1 MFYVKLW
8 VVIFLILS
16 LTLEAK
22 ALSCKDLFSEKSDTR
37 SSFSE
42 EQLIASIQKENHEK
56 TRKVY
61 RPLFTTDLEY
71 ITKQMFI
78 NKEERRY
85 PRHMRRAFTKKAFSK
100 DREYEQQIEMRR
112 KLYKLRPDEVFQV
125 SGGQGSR
132 VAARETLHL
141 IALLFARDYP
151 ETFQLEGALTSRQ
164 KKSNPFGLSG
174 SALRNKKTGEKT
186 LLFSNKEHPLL
197 TAGRI
202 VTEDLILSRPSQV
215 EIKQEEES
223 KKPPL
228 YEHYMASFFMATPMN
243 WRPQGFLGLSISEI
257 HSERYFKESSS
268 HKSQMNLATIIN
280 HSLHV
285 LKRIDWIL
293 KEEKEGLEEEQLLV
307 RNNWFLPKIPDLSQ
321 PYFIKF
327 SRPFIRSYNVGDKI
341 YLRSEYE
348 NVIKLPS
355 GWVLFTLKP
364 YMMRLS
370 DVVKIEGMS
379 EKLLEGLEHR
389 APALDLTPNM
399 LKWLKQYFKSH
410 M

>member
-1 MFYVKLW
+1 MKLW
-8 VVIFLILS
+8 AVIFLILS
-16 LTLEAK
+16 LALEAK
-22 ALSCKDLFSEKSDTR
+22 ALSCKELFSEKSDTR

-42 EQLIASIQKENHEK
+42 EQLIASIQKENHKK

-71 ITKQMFI
+71 IKQMFI

-85 PRHMRRAFTKKAFSK
+85 PRHMRRVFTTKAFTK

-141 IALLFARDYP
+141 IALIFARDYP
-151 ETFQLEGALTSRQ
+151 ETFQLEGVLTSKQ

-174 SALRNKKTGEKT
+174 PFLRNKKTGEKT
-186 LLFSNKEHPLL
+186 PLFSNKEHPLL

-202 VTEDLILSRPSQV
+202 VTEDLILTRPSRV

-228 YEHYMASFFMATPMN
+228 YEHYMASIFMATPMN
-243 WRPQGFLGLSISEI
+243 WRPRDFLGFSVSEI
-257 HSERYFKESSS
+257 HSEHNFKEASS
-268 HKSQMNLATIIN
+268 HKSQMNLATVIN
-280 HSLHV
+280 HTLHI

-293 KEEKEGLEEEQLLV
+293 KEEKEGLEQGQLLV
-307 RNNWFLPKIPDLSQ
+307 RNNWFLPMIPTLSQ
-321 PYFIKF
+321 PYFIDFPKPYI
-327 SRPFIRSYNVGDKI
+327 SSHNIGDKF

-348 NVIKLPS
+348 NLIKLPS
-355 GWVLFTLKP
+355 GWILFTLKP
-364 YMMRLS
+364 YMMRMS
-370 DVVKIEGMS
+370 NVVQIEGMS

-389 APALDLTPNM
+389 APALDLTPNR
-399 LKWLKQYFKSH
+399 LKLLKQYLKDH